1 MRMKML
7 LAAGMIFSGC
17 NFLFAQQPGLEGIV
31 VEKYYVTTAA
41 DTVGGDST
49 GYIPVGAVT
58 YRVYADL
65 QPVYRLQAVFGVP
78 EHELR
83 IATTTRFYNSAIGDG
98 RSANDIQPAN
108 FRFGSVMLDSWVS
121 VGAAAL
127 DYQALLKSE
136 DDSATSK
143 VLEHARGLLRN
154 QNDYAIPLTEKDGMR
169 YLRYQP
175 ATQFYNLDN
184 DLRVFEYQSRDSVE
198 GVLSTRDGAWA
209 SYGGSVGP
217 QPDNRVLIAQLTTDG
232 VLTLELNIQVAVPDG
247 GSQRFVAR
255 NAIGDEFLLPSLLYS
270 SSPGNVPPSVQLMIP
285 SKRKKGEK
293 ILLKAMATDTDGKVL
308 RVDFFESGRFLF
320 SDTSAPFE
328 LNYTWSGKP
337 VNITAVATDDGSA
350 RTSTPNNHIE

>member
-17 NFLFAQQPGLEGIV
+17 NFLYAQEPGLEGIV

-49 GYIPVGAVT
+49 GHIPVGAVT

-65 QPVYRLQAVFGVP
+65 KPVYRLQAVFGVP

-98 RSANDIQPAN
+98 RSANDIHPSY
-108 FRFGSVMLDSWVS
+108 FKYGTVMLDSWVS

-127 DYQALLKSE
+127 DYQALLKTE
-136 DDSATSK
+136 DDTAASTVFQHS
-143 VLEHARGLLRN
+143 RGLLRN
-154 QNDYAIPLTEKDGMR
+154 QKGFEIPLTEKDGIR
-169 YLRYQP
+169 FLRYQP
-175 ATQFYNLDN
+175 ATQYYNLDN
-184 DLRVFEYQSRDSVE
+184 DLRIFEYQSRDSVE
-198 GVLSTRDGAWA
+198 GIFSTRNGAWA

-255 NAIGDEFLLPSLLYS
+255 NPVGDEILLPSLLYKS
-270 SSPGNVPPSVQLMIP
+270 ADKNEAPVIEVSMP
-285 SKRKKGEK
+285 KRFVKGEK
-293 ILLKAMATDTDGKVL
+293 TQVKAKVSDADGQVT
-308 RVDFFESGRFLF
+308 RVDFYENGRWLYA
-320 SDTSAPFE
+320 DTAAPFE
-328 LNYTWSGKP
+328 MEYVGSGSS
-337 VNITAVATDDGSA
+337 VNITAVATDNAGARSTSA
-350 RTSTPNNHIE
+350 NNRME